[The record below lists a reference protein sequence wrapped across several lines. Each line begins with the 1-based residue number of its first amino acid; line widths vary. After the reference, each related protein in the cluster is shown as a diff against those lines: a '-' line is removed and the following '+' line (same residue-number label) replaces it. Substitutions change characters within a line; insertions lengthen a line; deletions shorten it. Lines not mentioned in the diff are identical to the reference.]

1 MSGIPEQAAQP
12 KILSLNHVALHVA
25 DTARS
30 AAFYEQ
36 VLRLE
41 RLPRPGFSFPGA
53 WFSLGP
59 GQELHL
65 IEDSNYPLQAWHRR
79 NHFAL
84 LIDDA
89 GAWLEHLHGLG
100 LNDAKAK
107 TRPDGAVQIFL
118 ADPDGHFV
126 ELCTEPLGSPPHG
139 TGAGVGE

>member
-1 MSGIPEQAAQP
+1 MSDLRGQVAGP

-30 AAFYEQ
+30 ALFYER

-41 RLPRPGFSFPGA
+41 RLPRPGFSFAGA

-65 IEDSNYPLQAWHRR
+65 IEDASYPLQAWHRR

-89 GAWLEHLHGLG
+89 EAWLAHLYGLG
-100 LNDAKAK
+100 LSDAKAK

-126 ELCTEPLGSPPHG
+126 ELCTAAEG
-139 TGAGVGE
+139 

>member
-1 MSGIPEQAAQP
+1 MSETPAQNAAP
-12 KILSLNHVALHVA
+12 KILALNHVALHVA
-25 DTARS
+25 NTARS

-36 VLRLE
+36 VLKLKP
-41 RLPRPGFSFPGA
+41 LPRPGFNFPGA

-65 IEDSNYPLQAWHRR
+65 IEDASYPQQGWHRR

-89 GAWLEHLHGLG
+89 DVWLEHLHGLG
-100 LNDAKAK
+100 LREAKAK

-118 ADPDGHFV
+118 ADPDGHHV
-126 ELCTEPLGSPPHG
+126 ELCTLPPIKID
-139 TGAGVGE
+139 

>member
-1 MSGIPEQAAQP
+1 MSETPAENAAP
-12 KILSLNHVALHVA
+12 KVLALNHVALHVA

-30 AAFYEQ
+30 VVFYEQ
-36 VLRLE
+36 VLRLA
-41 RLPRPGFSFPGA
+41 RLPRPAFNFPGA

-65 IEDSNYPLQAWHRR
+65 IEDASYPLQAWHRR

-89 GAWLEHLHGLG
+89 EAWLAHLHQQGLR
-100 LNDAKAK
+100 DAKAK

-126 ELCTEPLGSPPHG
+126 ELCTVPTPVGRTAKSE
-139 TGAGVGE
+139 GA

>member
-1 MSGIPEQAAQP
+1 MNNMPAQNAAP
-12 KILSLNHVALHVA
+12 KILALNHVALHVA

-36 VLRLE
+36 VLKLE

-59 GQELHL
+59 AQRELRQELHL
-65 IEDSNYPLQAWHRR
+65 IEDASYPLQAWHRR

-84 LIDDA
+84 LIEDA
-89 GAWLEHLHGLG
+89 EAWLTHLHRLG
-100 LNDAKAK
+100 LSDAKAQR
-107 TRPDGAVQIFL
+107 RPDGALQIFL

-126 ELCTEPLGSPPHG
+126 ELCTEPLGR
-139 TGAGVGE
+139 GARGS